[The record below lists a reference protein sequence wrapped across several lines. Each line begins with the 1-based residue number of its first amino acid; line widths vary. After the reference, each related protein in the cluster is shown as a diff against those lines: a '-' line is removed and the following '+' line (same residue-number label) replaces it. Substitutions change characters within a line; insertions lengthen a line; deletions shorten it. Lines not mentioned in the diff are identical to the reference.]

1 MSDLEDRKQKSPN
14 QNENVPNLKKET
26 DFQLQEVQRVP
37 NNMNPKRPTPR
48 NTVIKMAKVKDT
60 ERIQKAEREKQSHKK
75 EHP

>member
-1 MSDLEDRKQKSPN
+1 MEDRKQKSPN
-14 QNENVPNLKKET
+14 QNENFPNLKKET
-26 DFQLQEVQRVP
+26 DFQLQEAQRVP

-48 NTVIKMAKVKDT
+48 HIVIKMAKVKDT